1 MYLNLP
7 YKNLALSGGGVLG
20 IAYLGLLDY
29 LYKINLTPQLT
40 RIAGTSA
47 GAITACLTSFNLSFN
62 ELKQAADSLD
72 YSKVPGKD
80 DSPDDPLSL
89 SRLIPKSIKSQ
100 LDNIFGNIDCV
111 YRLINQFGWYSSSY
125 LYEWIKDQIANQF
138 DYNLKPPPYTFSDFR
153 NSNIHKNKTPFKDLY
168 IIGTDPSRSAS
179 VIFSHDSTPDMEVAE
194 AVRISMSVP
203 LLFEA
208 IKSISFTDNPQIYVD
223 GGLLYNYPINVF
235 DTMSPPRETLG
246 SYFKSALPPAPIN
259 NLIDFISSTLSCS
272 ISLQTLLF
280 QENKSNL
287 TRSIPILTSN
297 VQPLNFNIALGDPTY
312 NFLYEQGY
320 RCTEAFFSL
329 L

>member
-72 YSKVPGKD
+72 YNKVPGKD

-89 SRLIPKSIKSQ
+89 SRLIPKSIK
-100 LDNIFGNIDCV
+100 
-111 YRLINQFGWYSSSY
+111 YSSSY

-168 IIGTDPSRSAS
+168 IIGTDPSRSSS

-297 VQPLNFNIALGDPTY
+297 VQPLNFNIAPGDPTY

-329 L
+329 LQKNIFEV